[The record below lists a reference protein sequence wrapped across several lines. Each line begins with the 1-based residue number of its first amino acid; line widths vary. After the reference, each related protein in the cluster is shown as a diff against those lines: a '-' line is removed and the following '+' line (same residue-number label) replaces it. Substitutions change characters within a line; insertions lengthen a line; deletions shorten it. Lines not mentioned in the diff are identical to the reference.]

1 MQQPIDLESEDLTY
15 NQAKKIRLHIE
26 KDVELLRN
34 RVKMLQIEEDKALKK
49 INETKKKTKQIL
61 ELKQKNDEKF

>member
-1 MQQPIDLESEDLTY
+1 LTY
-15 NQAKKIRLHIE
+15 NQAKTIRQGVQ

-34 RVKMLQIEEDKALKK
+34 RVRMLQLEEERALKK

-61 ELKQKNDEKF
+61 DIKQKNDSKFEKQLKES